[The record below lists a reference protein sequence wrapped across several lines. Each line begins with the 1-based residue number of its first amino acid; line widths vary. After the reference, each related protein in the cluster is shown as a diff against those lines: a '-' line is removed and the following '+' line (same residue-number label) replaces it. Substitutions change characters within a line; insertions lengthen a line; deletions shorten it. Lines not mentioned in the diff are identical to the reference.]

1 MGKTSVTE
9 VTKKKILSFILLFH
23 KFNTCNSLI
32 LQDILSLI
40 LREAEGISFQR
51 KTNTT
56 CV

>member
-32 LQDILSLI
+32 LQEYIIL
-40 LREAEGISFQR
+40 
-51 KTNTT
+51 NTP
-56 CV
+56 